1 MLAAT
6 DAAASSCGYVYAS
19 QGEPNDGAI
28 AFSFSVS
35 APGNYYIWGR
45 AMGPTYGSDS
55 FYMAMDGNAY
65 ATFTIPMGPNWN
77 WVKGQNYGLNAGAHT
92 LRFKAREQ
100 GARLDK
106 VIITNQAAFTPG
118 AGDVTSCGTNT
129 PTPTPSKTPSPTS
142 TRTPILGAT
151 QTPTRTPTSTFTA
164 TPTVTSTIAHR
175 PPNAPSLISPV
186 NGSVHS
192 TMPQLCWQNNG
203 DPDGDTVQFWVDVW
217 TPGYWRGEQS
227 GWISQTCWRPTT
239 LSGSDTYNWHVGVRD
254 AYQPG
259 PRSPDWDF
267 VVVEPATPTPTPT
280 RTVTRT
286 FTPTATPTATS
297 TPSQPRPELRA
308 TASGSHSISLTW
320 TPIAGAQGYRIWRTF
335 SGLPWTQVA
344 ILGSQVA
351 AYEDANG
358 LGCGVEAFY
367 IAEPFGGGGSFPAS
381 NYAFA
386 TTWGCW
392 PGADPRAIAPAGVTA
407 QFQSPHAIR
416 LNWSD
421 RTNDESSFKI
431 MRTTWGNMWYQV
443 GVAGANATSFLD
455 TEVGCGYE
463 FYYKVRAERPSD
475 GSVSEWAFTSASAPA
490 CTGGPRLDNPS
501 PLSVGQATRNSLRLQ
516 WRNTNQGQTAY
527 QVQRA
532 IYGSGWYQFDVPG
545 GATTSYTDTG
555 LSCDTRY
562 YYRVRS
568 VRNTD
573 GAFSEWSNFAQQ
585 STAACTGAAGSDED
599 HSESPMAPQP
609 PADLPPPESLAA
621 PDILPFTPSPTKR

>member
-1 MLAAT
+1 M
-6 DAAASSCGYVYAS
+6 
-19 QGEPNDGAI
+19 
-28 AFSFSVS
+28 
-35 APGNYYIWGR
+35 
-45 AMGPTYGSDS
+45 
-55 FYMAMDGNAY
+55 
-65 ATFTIPMGPNWN
+65 
-77 WVKGQNYGLNAGAHT
+77 
-92 LRFKAREQ
+92 
-100 GARLDK
+100 
-106 VIITNQAAFTPG
+106 
-118 AGDVTSCGTNT
+118 
-129 PTPTPSKTPSPTS
+129 
-142 TRTPILGAT
+142 
-151 QTPTRTPTSTFTA
+151 
-164 TPTVTSTIAHR
+164 
-175 PPNAPSLISPV
+175 
-186 NGSVHS
+186 
-192 TMPQLCWQNNG
+192 
-203 DPDGDTVQFWVDVW
+203 
-217 TPGYWRGEQS
+217 
-227 GWISQTCWRPTT
+227 
-239 LSGSDTYNWHVGVRD
+239 
-254 AYQPG
+254 
-259 PRSPDWDF
+259 
-267 VVVEPATPTPTPT
+267 
-280 RTVTRT
+280 
-286 FTPTATPTATS
+286 
-297 TPSQPRPELRA
+297 
-308 TASGSHSISLTW
+308 
-320 TPIAGAQGYRIWRTF
+320 
-335 SGLPWTQVA
+335 
-344 ILGSQVA
+344 
-351 AYEDANG
+351 
-358 LGCGVEAFY
+358 GCGVEAFY

-475 GSVSEWAFTSASAPA
+475 SSVSEWAFTSASAPA